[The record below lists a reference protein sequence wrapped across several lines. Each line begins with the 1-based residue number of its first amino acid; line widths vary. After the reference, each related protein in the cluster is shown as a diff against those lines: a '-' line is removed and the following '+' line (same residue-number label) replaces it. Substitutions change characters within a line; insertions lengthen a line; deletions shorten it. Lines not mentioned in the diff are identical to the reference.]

1 MINGNAISQS
11 ILTTDPTQGGRA
23 LYTFNVPTSGDY
35 QLSALVNCP
44 DGGSNSLFVN
54 IDAEP
59 SSAMIW
65 NIPVTSGPEN
75 RIATWSPSTT
85 PKAWTLTAGTHQLII
100 RGREANTVLQHITLS
115 IAPNAPEGLHVV
127 P

>member
-1 MINGNAISQS
+1 MIQGNAISQ
-11 ILTTDPTQGGRA
+11 LTTTLDPSEGGRA
-23 LYTFNVPTSGDY
+23 LYTFNVATSGDY

-44 DGGSNSLFVN
+44 DEGSNSLFVN

-59 SSAMIW
+59 SSAMVW

-75 RIATWSPSTT
+75 RVATWSPATT
-85 PKAWTLTAGTHQLII
+85 PKIWTLSAGTHQLIF
-100 RGREANTVLQHITLS
+100 RGREADTALQHITLG
-115 IAPNAPEGLHVV
+115 IAPAAPQGFRVV

>member
-1 MINGNAISQS
+1 MINGNAISQ
-11 ILTTDPTQGGRA
+11 LTTTVDPTQGGRA
-23 LYTFNVPTSGDY
+23 LYTFNVATSGDY

-59 SSAMIW
+59 STAMIW

-75 RIATWSPSTT
+75 RIATWSPATT
-85 PKAWTLTAGTHQLII
+85 PKVWTLNAGTHQLII
-100 RGREANTVLQHITLS
+100 RGREANTVLQHITLG